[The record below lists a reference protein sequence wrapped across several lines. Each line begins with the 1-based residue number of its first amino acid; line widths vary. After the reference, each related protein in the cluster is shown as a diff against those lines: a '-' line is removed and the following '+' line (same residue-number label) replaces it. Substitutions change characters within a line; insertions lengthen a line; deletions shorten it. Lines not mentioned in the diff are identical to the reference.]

1 MIMNKDF
8 TVVTSFAVR
17 DWETYGKR
25 FVESFIEFWPETIK
39 LLCYCDGFP
48 MPEDAPQVDNIEYID
63 LLDNQDLID
72 FKERNK
78 QFNGTLPQKPYNFY
92 EDAIKFCHKV
102 YAQNMAA
109 NKAKT
114 EWLLWLDADSVTYE
128 PVGVQLLKKV
138 CDSEY
143 DIVYLGRKDAY
154 ATCSSFIGF
163 NLSSSVTPVFMDDYV
178 NYYNSDEVLKLKC
191 FADNFVFDRVRIIHE
206 AHGMR
211 SLDLTPDCTI
221 LEAFDLCELS
231 KAIIHLKGNRKRTSR
246 EVRVTAARYHDLFN
260 TVQHYKRKNILEVG
274 TWNGDTACG
283 MIMAAFQNSDEV
295 HYTGIDLFE
304 DADEVSDKKE
314 FNVKAHYSKKAVS
327 LKLQALA
334 KEYEL
339 EDKKLTFHLIKGDSK
354 EKLKILKDKSMCG
367 MYNIFPDFVFIDG
380 GHSIETVKSD
390 FNHCK
395 NIPVIVMDD
404 YYTEDESGGIP
415 EPEYRGVN
423 DIYNDVLGGTKR
435 TGKKQRIIIPSS
447 DRVKGGGNVS
457 LALIVNDPKLPK
469 LPDVN
474 RVPVQVNP
482 RDCVPS
488 DNIQFNVKENLK
500 LFNKRMVETC
510 HWHDGKTVIVSGGPS
525 FKKKKN
531 LNKIKKLQDSGAKVV
546 CVKHSHNPLIEN
558 GIIPWGCVI
567 LDPRPFDGV
576 STHGHVRKDLLEEP
590 HPETNYIIAS
600 MTNPEV
606 TKHIKT
612 NKGKLLGWHA
622 FTNSLTDMKELEGV
636 QMITGGTCS
645 AMRSVGV
652 MHVLGFREF
661 HIFGMDC
668 CYEGTPKDIEEK
680 DLYGKKKWLKVG
692 ILNEKT
698 NKETTFYT
706 TGELLALAQDFESL
720 LERDQEVDMDLYVY
734 GDGMVPT
741 IFKTSDYKI
750 KQSFDKK
757 YT

>member
-1 MIMNKDF
+1 MKKDF

-25 FVESFIEFWPETIK
+25 FIESFIEFWPKTIK

-48 MPEDAPQVDNIEYID
+48 MPDDAPKVDNIEYID
-63 LLDNQDLID
+63 LLDNKDLIE

-78 QFNGTLPQKPYNFY
+78 QFNGTIPQQPYNFY
-92 EDAIKFCHKV
+92 NDVIKFCHKV
-102 YAQNMAA
+102 YAQSMAV
-109 NKAKT
+109 NKCET

-128 PVGVQLLKKV
+128 PVGVRLLERI
-138 CDSEY
+138 CNSQY
-143 DIVYLGRKDAY
+143 DIIYLGRKDIY
-154 ATCSSFIGF
+154 ATCSSFIGY
-163 NLSSSVTPVFMDDYV
+163 NLNSDVTPVFMDDYV

-191 FADNFVFDRVRIIHE
+191 FADNYVFDRIRIIHE

-211 SLDLTPDCTI
+211 SLNLTPDCKI
-221 LEAFDLCELS
+221 LEAFELCELS
-231 KAIIHLKGNRKRTSR
+231 KCVIHLKGNKKHTSKN
-246 EVRVTAARYHDLFN
+246 VRITGGRYHDLFN
-260 TVQHYKRKNILEVG
+260 IVDHYKRKNILEVG
-274 TWNGDTACG
+274 TWNGETACG
-283 MIMAAFQNSDEV
+283 MIIAAFQNSNEV

-327 LKLQALA
+327 LKLEALA

-339 EDKKLTFHLIKGDSK
+339 ENKKLTFHLIKGDSK
-354 EKLKILKDKSMCG
+354 EKLSILKDKSICG
-367 MYNIFPDFVFIDG
+367 LYNIFPDFVFIDG
-380 GHSIETVKSD
+380 GHSLATVKSD
-390 FNHCK
+390 YEYCK
-395 NIPVIVMDD
+395 KIPVIVMDD
-404 YYTEDESGGIP
+404 YYTEDEEGKIP
-415 EPEYRGVN
+415 PPEHRGVN

-435 TGKKQRIIIPSS
+435 TGKNQRLIIPSQ
-447 DRVKGGGNVS
+447 DRVDGGGYVS
-457 LALIVNDPKLPK
+457 LVLIVNDSKLSK
-469 LPDVN
+469 LPDVH
-474 RVPVQVNP
+474 RVPVKVNP

-488 DNIQFNVKENLK
+488 DNIQFNVRENLK
-500 LFNKRMVETC
+500 MFNNRMVETC
-510 HWHDGKTVIVSGGPS
+510 HWHDGQAVIVSGGPS
-525 FKKKKN
+525 FMKKKN
-531 LNKIKKLQDSGAKVV
+531 IKKIKELQDNGAHII
-546 CVKHSHNPLIEN
+546 CVKHSHNFLIEN

-576 STHGHVRKDLLEEP
+576 STHGIVRKDLLNNP
-590 HPETNYIIAS
+590 NSNTNYMIAS

-606 TKHIKT
+606 TKHIKK

-622 FTNSLTDMKELEGV
+622 FTNSLTDMEELRGI

-645 AMRSVGV
+645 AMRAVGV
-652 MHVLGFREF
+652 THVLGFREF

-668 CYEGTPKDIEEK
+668 CYEGVPKNVDEKDI
-680 DLYGKKKWLKVG
+680 YGKKKWIKVG

-698 NKETTFYT
+698 GKETKFYT

-720 LERDQEVDMDLYVY
+720 LEREQEIDMDLYVY
-734 GDGMVPT
+734 GEGMVPT

-750 KQSFDKK
+750 KQSFYKK